1 MRSQVDATYTDFAKA
16 FDKVSHRALLAKL
29 NWKKSYLHHRLYRVN
44 INGKFSDSYL
54 ATYGIPKGSAM
65 EPMLLIIG
73 ESETLQI
80 VVSYIPHNGS
90 YKLYKVHL
98 ENITDIY
105 NNLQDHQHICVLG
118 DLSLIFNHPSF
129 GLRIRSITL
138 HCQATYINQTRFFS
152 PMIFS
157 VWA

>member
-65 EPMLLIIG
+65 EPMLFIIFINDVRFC
-73 ESETLQI
+73 LQ
-80 VVSYIPHNGS
+80 
-90 YKLYKVHL
+90 
-98 ENITDIY
+98 
-105 NNLQDHQHICVLG
+105 
-118 DLSLIFNHPSF
+118 
-129 GLRIRSITL
+129 
-138 HCQATYINQTRFFS
+138 
-152 PMIFS
+152 
-157 VWA
+157 